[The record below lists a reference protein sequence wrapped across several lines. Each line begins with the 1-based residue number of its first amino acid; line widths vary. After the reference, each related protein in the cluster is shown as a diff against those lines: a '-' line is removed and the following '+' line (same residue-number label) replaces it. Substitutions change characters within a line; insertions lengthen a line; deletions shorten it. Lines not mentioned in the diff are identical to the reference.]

1 MSTYSQFNPIHGTT
15 GADVLTGGLAFD
27 LFTGGVG
34 NDTINGGGG
43 LNAAVFKG
51 KASDYKITT
60 SKGVV
65 TITGPDGTDVMRE
78 VQFAIFS
85 DEVKPLFDTTPIRVG
100 FDEDFYLQSNPDV
113 YDAVKAGT
121 YTSGAQHY
129 QRYGQ
134 FENRVFQATNGFDA
148 SYYADVHGDVAAA
161 GIPAVRHYAT
171 YGAAEG
177 RSTHLY
183 FDAKY
188 YLDVNPDVAAA
199 RLDPWTHF
207 SNQGWKEGRNPSPF
221 FDVDAYLTSNPDV
234 AAAGV
239 NPLVHYLNWG
249 LGEGRHAYIDT
260 NFMNIA

>member
-1 MSTYSQFNPIHGTT
+1 MSTYSQFNPIRGTT

-65 TITGPDGTDVMRE
+65 TITGPDGTDVLRE

-129 QRYGQ
+129 QRYGSLRIGSFRPQ
-134 FENRVFQATNGFDA
+134 TGLTPPTMLMSMVTL
-148 SYYADVHGDVAAA
+148 
-161 GIPAVRHYAT
+161 P
-171 YGAAEG
+171 
-177 RSTHLY
+177 
-183 FDAKY
+183 
-188 YLDVNPDVAAA
+188 P
-199 RLDPWTHF
+199 P
-207 SNQGWKEGRNPSPF
+207 
-221 FDVDAYLTSNPDV
+221 AYLLSGTMRPMVPQKD
-234 AAAGV
+234 AAPISISMQ
-239 NPLVHYLNWG
+239 NTIW
-249 LGEGRHAYIDT
+249 T
-260 NFMNIA
+260 